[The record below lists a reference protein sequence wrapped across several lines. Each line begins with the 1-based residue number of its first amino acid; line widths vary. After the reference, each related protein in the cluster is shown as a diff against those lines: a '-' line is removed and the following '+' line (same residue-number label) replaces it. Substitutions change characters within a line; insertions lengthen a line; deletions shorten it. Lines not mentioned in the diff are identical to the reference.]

1 MRLNEGRDHQV
12 YEVLDLHLEPELE
25 RRMMALGLTAG
36 TRIEIVNNQKK
47 GAVIVKF
54 RGARFAF
61 GRRIADQIQVK
72 EAAGWG
78 NTAG

>member
-1 MRLNEGRDHQV
+1 MRLKEGRDHQV

-47 GAVIVKF
+47 GAV
-54 RGARFAF
+54 AF
-61 GRRIADQIQVK
+61 GSSISDQIQVK

-78 NTAG
+78 KTAG